1 MKNIYFPSR
10 FDRDT
15 LSPFFDEL
23 DQNLKTDE
31 ICLDCTTL
39 KYSCPTAMLVAG
51 SKIREWITYRRE
63 HKLDTR
69 KFGHDATSTVHSYL
83 RHLGFFDFISMGG
96 GNKVGQAHGSSTYLP
111 ITKISKPNFDES
123 TQDIS
128 EWYQNIMSAVRGLA
142 RIVSGTVE
150 DTQENRLYNYA
161 FREIIRNVFEHSES
175 EDCYVCGQRW
185 DNGHVEIAV
194 IDEGIGIS
202 NSLSSSFEIA
212 SDEDA
217 LLKAI
222 KPGVSRTT
230 NLDDSQNTYD
240 NSGFG
245 LYILSEI
252 SKSFGWFVLGS
263 GKSRIIGYQ
272 GNTDIEALNFKGTYF
287 GMKLNRA
294 PSQFSSLLD
303 DIISVG
309 EEESEASGI
318 TKKASGMSK
327 LAL

>member
-1 MKNIYFPSR
+1 MKKIYFPSR

-23 DQNLKTDE
+23 DRNLKVNK
-31 ICLDCTTL
+31 ICIDCTTL
-39 KYSCPTAMLVAG
+39 KYSCPTAMLIAG
-51 SKIREWITYRRE
+51 SKIREWIAYRRE
-63 HKLDTR
+63 NKLTTHKL
-69 KFGHDATSTVHSYL
+69 GHDTISNVHSYL
-83 RHLGFFDFISMGG
+83 RHLGFFDFIGMGI
-96 GNKVGQAHGSSTYLP
+96 GNKVGQAQGSSTYLP

-123 TQDIS
+123 TQNIS
-128 EWYQNIMSAVRGLA
+128 EWYEDIMSAVRGLA
-142 RIVSGTVE
+142 RVVSGTFE
-150 DTQENRLYNYA
+150 DTEENRLYNYA
-161 FREIIRNVFEHSES
+161 FREIVRNVFEHSETD
-175 EDCYVCGQRW
+175 DCYVCGQRW
-185 DNGHVEIAV
+185 ENGHVEIAV
-194 IDEGIGIS
+194 IDEGIGIA
-202 NSLSSSFEIA
+202 NSLSNSFEITN
-212 SDEDA
+212 DEDA

-230 NLDDSQNTYD
+230 KLDGSLNIYD

-252 SKSFGWFVLGS
+252 STSFGWFVLGS
-263 GKSRIIGYQ
+263 GKSRIIGYKRNIDAD
-272 GNTDIEALNFKGTYF
+272 GLNFKGTYF
-287 GMKLNRA
+287 GMRLNSA
-294 PSQFSSLLD
+294 PRQFSSLLD